1 MFKIDC
7 KTAINMGTAKNN
19 IKIFGALKK
28 LVNTLYAIITVI
40 RVVSVIFLVLQ
51 AIFLITENGKSFSIQ
66 SAVKHFKA

>member
-1 MFKIDC
+1 MDL
-7 KTAINMGTAKNN
+7 KNN

-28 LVNTLYAIITVI
+28 LVNALYAIITVI

-51 AIFLITENGKSFSIQ
+51 AIFLITEDGKSFSIQ